1 MFSATFHESAA
12 LDSARNPPSCGHWH
26 YGRNRRDCCHLLRR
40 NGRDQFRSRRTHRAR
55 LDRRAVARAAWN
67 GVTPSYRSRSA
78 ANRDQSRYGRR
89 CASRFSS
96 ARASSQVGSRFVR
109 GAESMITFLQRYV
122 FHNLGLKIL
131 SLLLATG
138 LWFMISRDEQPAEV
152 AVRAP
157 IIFKNSPPS
166 LVISSES
173 IPETQIRVRGPERI
187 LRQLTSNEVQAEVDL
202 SGTKPQERTFELTP
216 KQVRHPRDVQV
227 VQIVP
232 SQMHLSFDTAMTR
245 QVEIHPN
252 VLHGNLPDGGQVVKV
267 DTDPSRVTI
276 S

>member
-1 MFSATFHESAA
+1 MMSF
-12 LDSARNPPSCGHWH
+12 
-26 YGRNRRDCCHLLRR
+26 LR
-40 NGRDQFRSRRTHRAR
+40 
-55 LDRRAVARAAWN
+55 
-67 GVTPSYRSRSA
+67 
-78 ANRDQSRYGRR
+78 
-89 CASRFSS
+89 
-96 ARASSQVGSRFVR
+96 
-109 GAESMITFLQRYV
+109 RYV

-138 LWFMISRDEQPAEV
+138 LWFIISRDEQPAEV

-252 VLHGNLPDGGQVVKV
+252 ILPGNLADGEQVVKV

-276 S
+276 TGPSLHVQRIDAATTDPIDPTGTHGTAVFNTNVYVSDPLVQVEQIASVRVTVIVQKVGIATNH